1 MCLKTRKLDIYFVDK
16 IFLDKIIKKE
26 KPVHNNLVFTKIIV
40 IVKKYL
46 SVKSDYSFEG
56 IFFNYLNKFNKLK
69 TMKQKAKEE
78 SICVYYIFNLY
89 LLYVDYYV
97 IISYKSIVMN
107 TMNYQMRK
115 KEESKEESIDQE
127 ES

>member
-69 TMKQKAKEE
+69 TMKQKAKEK

-107 TMNYQMRK
+107 TMNYQMLK